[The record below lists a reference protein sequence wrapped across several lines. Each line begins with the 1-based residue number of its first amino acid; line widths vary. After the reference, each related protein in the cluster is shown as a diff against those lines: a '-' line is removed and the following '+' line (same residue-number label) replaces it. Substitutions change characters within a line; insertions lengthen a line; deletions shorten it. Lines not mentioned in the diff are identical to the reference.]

1 MSRLDYV
8 TIAIVAVCVAALVYL
23 IYMTTNLLGD
33 SGEPDTAAETTP
45 PAGSEDQQDDTY
57 YFDDQG
63 RIEGD
68 EQDAAQQETPATG
81 SDASSNY
88 DYKRGEDLDKGRS
101 SAGGPATTSPQE
113 MDTRGSGIA
122 EEDYSSTS
130 SGSSSTAG
138 SGQYMVI
145 AGTFSVSANAQEMEN
160 KLRGMGYNNVTLEPF
175 DRGKYTVVLVGR
187 FASLSDAKTLA
198 GELEG
203 KGVPAYV
210 KRK

>member
-68 EQDAAQQETPATG
+68 EQDATQEETPATG
-81 SDASSNY
+81 SDVSSDY
-88 DYKRGEDLDKGRS
+88 DYQRGEDLDKGRS
-101 SAGGPATTSPQE
+101 SVGGAATSSPQE
-113 MDTRGSGIA
+113 MDTRGGGIA
-122 EEDYSSTS
+122 EEGFSNTS
-130 SGSSSTAG
+130 SGSSPAAG
-138 SGQYMVI
+138 SGRYMVI
-145 AGTFSVSANAQEMEN
+145 AGTFSVSANAQEMES
-160 KLRGMGYNNVTLEPF
+160 KLRGMGYNNVVLEPF
-175 DRGKYTVVLVGR
+175 DRGKYTVVLVDR
-187 FASLSDAKTLA
+187 FGALSDAKSLVS
-198 GELEG
+198 ELEG
-203 KGVPAYV
+203 KGVTAYV